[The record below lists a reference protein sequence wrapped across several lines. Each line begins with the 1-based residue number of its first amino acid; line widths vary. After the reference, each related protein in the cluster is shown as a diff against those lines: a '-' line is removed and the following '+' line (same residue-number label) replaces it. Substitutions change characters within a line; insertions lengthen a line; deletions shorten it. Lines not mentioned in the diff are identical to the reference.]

1 MLGSGSC
8 TKDLTNT
15 DVCINRGATIDKL
28 IDILQKKYL
37 SQYETVVHISGNDF
51 HNGDSLNVIYEK
63 YESLL
68 CQLLVMCQPDTVIM
82 VSGIPPRYGVNVD
95 GLNMMLD
102 ELCENLNLQFID
114 HNHHFYDRNGSVN
127 NHLFHADGIHLTNKG
142 TSAFYL
148 RSVND
153 HV

>member
-1 MLGSGSC
+1 LG
-8 TKDLTNT
+8 T
-15 DVCINRGATIDKL
+15 
-28 IDILQKKYL
+28 
-37 SQYETVVHISGNDF
+37 
-51 HNGDSLNVIYEK
+51 
-63 YESLL
+63 
-68 CQLLVMCQPDTVIM
+68 PW
-82 VSGIPPRYGVNVD
+82 YGVNAD

-148 RSVND
+148 IRYKLSNKLCVGIEILRLD
-153 HV
+153 SCKAFSSLTLS